1 MTGGSSPPE
10 APDSS
15 LPVTT
20 LVPAPP
26 KNCRSRRAT
35 AGSMDPPRSSEDYR
49 EDGEEDAL
57 APAAVGDIAAG
68 PSSPRSPG
76 RISPLN
82 PAALPFEGR
91 REGSVADTPD
101 WLRFSTSHWSMS
113 SSSSEDGEASPC
125 RLVASSKRKGKE
137 IATEPAVVP
146 HRAAT
151 GGFMADARRSGVPL
165 AGEGRAPRSPSRPD
179 QSPPL
184 VAPRSASLVDTDGW
198 EEVRRRRSRREDRP
212 ARPPPILCRRIWLV
226 VASIAWRR
234 ATSPLLAGI
243 PLAAFAAGGR
253 AIARS
258 SAGGAARRFLR
269 LGPHSGS
276 AGQVR
281 AGA

>member
-1 MTGGSSPPE
+1 
-10 APDSS
+10 
-15 LPVTT
+15 
-20 LVPAPP
+20 
-26 KNCRSRRAT
+26 
-35 AGSMDPPRSSEDYR
+35 MDPPRSSEDR
-49 EDGEEDAL
+49 CEDGEVDAL

-137 IATEPAVVP
+137 IATEPAPVP

-179 QSPPL
+179 HLLSSPL
-184 VAPRSASLVDTDGW
+184 VAPRSASLIDTDGW

-212 ARPPPILCRRIWLV
+212 ARPPPVLCRRIWLV

-269 LGPHSGS
+269 LGAAFGLRRP
-276 AGQVR
+276 
-281 AGA
+281 GARRRLGRF